1 MTLEPRPIIQSHDPT
16 LYELRG
22 ENVCITYST
31 SSINGQPQF
40 SYQGPEIEEN
50 TRTFTGEAIRT
61 QSSELGTLVSVT
73 LIESVDAQR
82 IRVTLLLPTIHLIG
96 QETEQSFKTLAIVT
110 ETFGILPHPGAQP
123 TYHGI
128 HLHGT
133 AKLAVF

>member
-22 ENVCITYST
+22 ENVRITYST

-40 SYQGPEIEEN
+40 SYQGPEIAEN
-50 TRTFTGEAIRT
+50 TRTFTGAAIRT
-61 QSSELGTLVSVT
+61 QASELGTLVSVT

-82 IRVTLLLPTIHLIG
+82 IAVTLLVPTIHLIG

-110 ETFGILPHPGAQP
+110 ETFGILPHTGAQP
-123 TYHGI
+123 TYHGV